1 MALLKENPPL
11 TTEQVGRFSALQTRS
26 AILLEW
32 GLLLRFLTCAGA
44 LILFFYIIFINKHS
58 QHNGKYKQRASN
70 SSLQAKFKRLTTLHL
85 LPAMV
90 SRYQLAC
97 SFTRQEF
104 YK

>member
-32 GLLLRFLTCAGA
+32 GLLLRFLTCADA
-44 LILFFYIIFINKHS
+44 LILFF
-58 QHNGKYKQRASN
+58 
-70 SSLQAKFKRLTTLHL
+70 LH
-85 LPAMV
+85 
-90 SRYQLAC
+90 Y
-97 SFTRQEF
+97 F